1 MTRGVNLYITWGTD
15 IEKMG
20 ESACKR
26 RRREAAIAE
35 GKKPL
40 TTIGGLRERRKLPQR
55 GLENR
60 SDFGHFM
67 PKLGTFWDL
76 VNLRFLTIKSKNS
89 RLKKFLLTRS
99 WIYETNIMF

>member
-1 MTRGVNLYITWGTD
+1 MAVIRGVNLYVTLGGQTLRKFGNVQAPKARSCD
-15 IEKMG
+15 
-20 ESACKR
+20 CR
-26 RRREAAIAE
+26 R
-35 GKKPL
+35 
-40 TTIGGLRERRKLPQR
+40 QR
-55 GLENR
+55 GLPSGVWGRSPRNR
-60 SDFGHFM
+60 SDFEHFM